1 MCNAIWLNRAI
12 FRIPLIFNSLQIIC
26 TLTRCKPDGSL
37 VFYFGIVCD
46 KHHGISYLYI
56 SFVGC
61 RKHRKATNCWE
72 RDASQNLV
80 DRRQYRVTSVLYWI
94 SLGLRR
100 LDLFLKK
107 SKTHFGRYIFYIFTF
122 LPTAFTCRLYFVS
135 YDRERESRGSF
146 SKDVDDDFD
155 YYFFFFTRYYEEGR
169 EDKCVGKEKTA
180 RVKRNEK
187 S

>member
-1 MCNAIWLNRAI
+1 MCNAIWINRAI

-26 TLTRCKPDGSL
+26 TLTQCKPDGSL

-122 LPTAFTCRLYFVS
+122 LPTAAYILSPTTA
-135 YDRERESRGSF
+135 REKVAALF
-146 SKDVDDDFD
+146 PKMLTMILIIT
-155 YYFFFFTRYYEEGR
+155 FFFTRYYEEGR
-169 EDKCVGKEKTA
+169 EGKCVGKEKTA